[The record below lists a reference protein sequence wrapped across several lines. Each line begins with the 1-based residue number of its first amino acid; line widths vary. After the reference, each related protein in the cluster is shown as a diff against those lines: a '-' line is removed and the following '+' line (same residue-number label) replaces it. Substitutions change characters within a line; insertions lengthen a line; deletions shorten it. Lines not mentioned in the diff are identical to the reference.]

1 MPNPLNVLAR
11 GLLASVFVTGGINQL
26 KSPEALAKSGER
38 AKKEFGLSA
47 VPLEGK
53 ELVTLNGAGMVAAG
67 TTLALGILPRTSAL
81 ALAGLLVP
89 TTMVGHP
96 YWEFSD
102 NKGKYMGH
110 RSGFY
115 SNAAVLGG
123 LLLVLTKKR

>member
-11 GLLASVFVTGGINQL
+11 CLLASVFVTGGINQL

-38 AKKEFGLSA
+38 AKEEFGLSA
-47 VPLEGK
+47 APLDGT
-53 ELVTLNGAGMVAAG
+53 ELVMLNGAGMVAAG

-96 YWEFSD
+96 YWRFSD
-102 NKGKYMGH
+102 NKGKYMAH

-123 LLLVLTKKR
+123 LLLVLTRKH